1 MKAQHILVLAI
12 LAAMFTLPAST
23 AQAKGAGD
31 AKPHV
36 MPKGWKTKKAKKNTK
51 PAPKKTKNYDFLADE
66 IEASRIG
73 PGDTTI
79 FGIQNLSHKSLIRLR
94 SDFIGEILKSAEML

>member
-1 MKAQHILVLAI
+1 MKAQQIFLVAI
-12 LAAMFTLPAST
+12 LAAMFTLPVSSAE
-23 AQAKGAGD
+23 AKGSGD

-36 MPKGWKTKKAKKNTK
+36 MPKGWKAKKAKKTTK
-51 PAPKKTKNYDFLADE
+51 PTPKKTKNYDFMADE

-79 FGIQNLSHKSLIRLR
+79 FGIQNLAHKSLIRLR
-94 SDFIGEILKSAEML
+94 SDFISEILKSAEML